1 MSTTYSVIYSPQAF
15 LDLTGLYEY
24 IRFNLQVPK
33 TAEKQVNRIK
43 HAIRSLETMPMRYQ
57 LVEWE
62 PWCSKEIR
70 RVPVDNYTVFYQVD
84 ENQMTVTVI
93 RIFYSGRN
101 IENID
106 INEEWSNFVDK
117 QFKADLANLIN
128 KENLN
133 RTNGLGILGRRKVLG
148 VKT

>member
-15 LDLTGLYEY
+15 LDLTELYEY

-57 LVEWE
+57 LVDWE
-62 PWCSKEIR
+62 PWYSKEIR

-84 ENQMTVTVI
+84 ENQITVTVI

-101 IENID
+101 IENI
-106 INEEWSNFVDK
+106 IN
-117 QFKADLANLIN
+117 N
-128 KENLN
+128 K
-133 RTNGLGILGRRKVLG
+133 
-148 VKT
+148 

>member
-43 HAIRSLETMPMRYQ
+43 HAIRSLETMPMRYT

-62 PWCSKEIR
+62 PWHSMGIR
-70 RVPVDNYTVFYQVD
+70 RVPIDNYTAFYLVD
-84 ENQMTVTVI
+84 EDKCSVMVV
-93 RIFYSGRN
+93 RIFYAGRN
-101 IENID
+101 IENI
-106 INEEWSNFVDK
+106 IN
-117 QFKADLANLIN
+117 N
-128 KENLN
+128 K
-133 RTNGLGILGRRKVLG
+133 
-148 VKT
+148 